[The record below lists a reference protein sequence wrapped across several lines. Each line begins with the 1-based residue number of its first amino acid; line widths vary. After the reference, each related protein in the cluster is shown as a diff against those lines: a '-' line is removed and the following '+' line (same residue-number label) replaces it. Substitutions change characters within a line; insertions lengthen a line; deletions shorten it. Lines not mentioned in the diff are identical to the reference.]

1 MFLVGMKAPGL
12 FIMTRYWLLLLKTFP
27 QRWVGCARPEKQLW
41 EKWKKFK
48 ILSSESWFLL
58 LMLVA
63 KGGCSVI
70 TEDLI
75 LYKYL
80 HEFLYDFEFLLTS
93 VLLMEK
99 NIFCNSEK
107 LYGHNLLFLWY
118 E

>member
-1 MFLVGMKAPGL
+1 M
-12 FIMTRYWLLLLKTFP
+12 
-27 QRWVGCARPEKQLW
+27 
-41 EKWKKFK
+41 
-48 ILSSESWFLL
+48 
-58 LMLVA
+58 
-63 KGGCSVI
+63 I